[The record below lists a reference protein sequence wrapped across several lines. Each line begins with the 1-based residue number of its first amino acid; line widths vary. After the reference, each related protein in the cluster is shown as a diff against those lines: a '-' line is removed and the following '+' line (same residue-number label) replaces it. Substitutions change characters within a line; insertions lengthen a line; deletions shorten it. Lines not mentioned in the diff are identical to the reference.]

1 MKVQVCTHHPL
12 NPKKS
17 KKCIAVNGHMRRWI
31 TELELPFGEDLNLT
45 AWSLTNMALE
55 DGISNEDIKPLY
67 DEIKN
72 EVLSKR
78 DPETEELF

>member
-1 MKVQVCTHHPL
+1 MKVQVCVHHPL

-17 KKCIAVNGHMRRWI
+17 KECIDLDGHMARWI
-31 TELELPFGEDLNLT
+31 TELDLPFAQDLNLT

-55 DGISNEDIKPLY
+55 DDISNEDIKPLY

-72 EVLSKR
+72 EVLSKY
-78 DPETEELF
+78 DHQD

>member
-1 MKVQVCTHHPL
+1 M
-12 NPKKS
+12 
-17 KKCIAVNGHMRRWI
+17 GHLI
-31 TELELPFGEDLNLT
+31 TELDLPFVEDLNLT

-55 DGISNEDIKPLY
+55 DDISDEDIQPLY

-78 DPETEELF
+78 DSS

>member
-1 MKVQVCTHHPL
+1 MKVQVCVHHPL

-17 KKCIAVNGHMRRWI
+17 KACIEHLAHMGHWI
-31 TELELPFGEDLNLT
+31 TELDLPFVEDLNLT

-55 DGISNEDIKPLY
+55 DDISLEDIKPLY

>member
-1 MKVQVCTHHPL
+1 MKVQVCVHHPL

-17 KKCIAVNGHMRRWI
+17 KKCIERLAHMGHWI
-31 TELELPFGEDLNLT
+31 TELDLPFVEDLNLT

-55 DGISNEDIKPLY
+55 DDISNEDIKPLY

-72 EVLSKR
+72 EVLSKY
-78 DPETEELF
+78 DHQD